1 LEPMPGTGDSGRVRR
16 RASGGLLALAAVAAL
31 VVLGARALPSLN
43 PFATETIDRSQP
55 AVLKSI
61 ERLSE
66 YRAATANLQVV
77 VDVERDVK
85 FVPSFIKGEKVLF
98 VAGGNVDALVDFRQP
113 EVRVDESRRSATVTL
128 PPPRLAEASV
138 DLQRSRVYDRDRGL
152 VDRFQS
158 VFQDSPTSDQEVIVL
173 AQQKLQEAA
182 VADPDLTAAAERNTR
197 QMLEGLLTGLGFE
210 SVSVR
215 FSSPEASSPA
225 AS

>member
-1 LEPMPGTGDSGRVRR
+1 MPVSGASSRPRR
-16 RASGGLLALAAVAAL
+16 RAPTGLLALAAIAVL

-43 PFATETIDRSQP
+43 PFVTETLDRTQP

-77 VDVERDVK
+77 VDLERDVR

-113 EVRVDESRRSATVTL
+113 EVTVDETRRSATVTL
-128 PPPRLAEASV
+128 PAPRLAQASV
-138 DLQRSRVYDRDRGL
+138 DLERSRVYDRDRGL

-158 VFQDSPTSDQEVIVL
+158 VFQDSPTSDQDVIVL

-182 VADPDLTAAAERNTR
+182 RADRDLTASAERNTR

-215 FSSPEASSPA
+215 FGSPDASSPA